1 MTEVA
6 VYLLKSNQKVLA
18 ANQPF
23 RGGSSMAC
31 SKSYGDTGKAG
42 PSLDL
47 SRQRMPIRAIVVF
60 SEPRFC
66 LTVSVSR
73 NKAG

>member
-1 MTEVA
+1 
-6 VYLLKSNQKVLA
+6 
-18 ANQPF
+18 
-23 RGGSSMAC
+23 MAC
-31 SKSYGDTGKAG
+31 SKSYDDVGKSG